1 MRPTEKDSVSK
12 PESDPDR
19 PGDYERFEAFARAL
33 VSVPKPEIQQEAD
46 EYDKAKEARR
56 SA

>member
-1 MRPTEKDSVSK
+1 MRPTKDDGA
-12 PESDPDR
+12 PNPDADHAR
-19 PGDYERFEAFARAL
+19 PGAYARFEAFAKAL
-33 VSVPKPEIQQEAD
+33 VSVPKTEIQQEAD